1 MVIRRFTP
9 DDRQAY
15 LGLAAAFYA
24 DGDAVDHPVPAHHAA
39 RTFDALMAGTPYAD
53 AFLAE
58 EGGAPLG
65 FILLAITWSNEA
77 GGLTVWV
84 EELLTLPQ
92 ARGKGVGR
100 ALLDQAREAYP
111 GANRF
116 RLEVTRDNARA
127 IRLYESIGYKPL
139 PYDQMILDFPP
150 PAP

>member
-9 DDRQAY
+9 GDRQTY
-15 LGLAAAFYA
+15 LDLAAAFYT

-58 EGGAPLG
+58 DGSGPLG
-65 FILLAITWSNEA
+65 FILLALTWSNEA
-77 GGLTVWV
+77 GGLVVWI
-84 EELLTLPQ
+84 EELLALPH

-100 ALLDQAREAYP
+100 ALINQTREAYP
-111 GANRF
+111 DANRY
-116 RLEVTRDNARA
+116 RLEVTAGNARA
-127 IRLYESIGYKPL
+127 IRLYASLGFTPL

-150 PAP
+150 KA